1 MITKNE
7 INEIEKKL
15 GIVFNDKALLE
26 LAFTHSSY
34 GNINSK
40 ESNERLEFL
49 GDSVLHFATTQYLFN
64 NFSLN
69 EGVLSRIRSYVVSAK
84 NLSKALEELNVI
96 KYLQY
101 AQNSTVI
108 PNHIKANLYE
118 AILAS
123 IYLDQGFEFAY
134 NFILKHLHYS
144 KSLFEK
150 LIENANDY
158 KTQLQELVQVK
169 KENTLS
175 YELIKKEGPPHSPNF
190 LVAVI
195 FNGETMAVANGK
207 TKKEAENLAAQQA
220 LKKLL

>member
-1 MITKNE
+1 MITKND
-7 INEIEKKL
+7 INEIEQKL
-15 GIVFNDKALLE
+15 GIVFTDKALLE

-34 GNINSK
+34 GNIKSI

-49 GDSVLHFATTQYLFN
+49 GDSVLHFATTQYLYN
-64 NFSLN
+64 NFLLN

-84 NLSKALEELNVI
+84 NLAKALEELNVS

-101 AQNSTVI
+101 TQNGNTV
-108 PNHIKANLYE
+108 PNHIKANLFE

-123 IYLDQGFEFAY
+123 IFLDKGFEVAY

-144 KSLFEK
+144 KELFEK
-150 LIENANDY
+150 LIKNANDY

-169 KENTLS
+169 KENTLK
-175 YELIKKEGPPHSPNF
+175 YEIIKKEGPPHSPSF
-190 LVAVI
+190 LVAVL
-195 FNGETMAVANGK
+195 FNGEVIATAYGK
-207 TKKEAENLAAQQA
+207 SKKEAENLAAQQS